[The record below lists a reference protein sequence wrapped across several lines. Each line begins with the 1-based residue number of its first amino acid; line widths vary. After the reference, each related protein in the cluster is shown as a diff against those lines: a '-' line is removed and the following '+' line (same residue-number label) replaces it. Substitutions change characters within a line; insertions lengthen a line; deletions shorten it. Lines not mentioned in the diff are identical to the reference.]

1 MCGIDERD
9 ERGRAV
15 KAESGF
21 LVICTGTGTG
31 TVATTTAGNCKV
43 VHHRLDLLIREAR

>member
-1 MCGIDERD
+1 MCGIDKRD

-21 LVICTGTGTG
+21 LVICTGTG